1 MDTLVYAPSVSLDD
15 KYDVEGSQVFITG
28 VQALVRLPLLR
39 REIDVKNGLNTAG
52 FISGYRGSP
61 LGTYD
66 KQLWHERKR
75 LADHHIIFQPGVNE
89 ELAATAVW
97 GSQQAGLF
105 HGARYDGVFGIW
117 YGKGPGVDRSGDAF
131 KHATMFG
138 TACHG
143 GVLAVAG
150 DDHACKSSTLP
161 NQSDF
166 AFMDAEIPILN
177 PSDIAE
183 LIEFGMKGFDLSRFA
198 GLWVGIKTISDTMD
212 ASATVRIDVNSYNQ
226 SIIPEGVTDPPGGR
240 NGRLHLT
247 PPQQEEM
254 HRHFRLP
261 AAMAYARA
269 NRFDRIVLDSPRPR
283 LGIAASGKGY
293 LHVRQALR
301 DLGIH
306 DGYAAALGIRVYK
319 IGLVWPLEEEGARA
333 FADGLETVLVVEE
346 RRDVIEHQL
355 RAAAYDL
362 ADGRRPHILGKRD
375 ASGAPLISDV
385 MDIDTAQVARAILQ
399 TIPEDWKTDEM
410 RAAEARLNKAAQAV
424 TAQPLHTRL
433 PYFCSG
439 CPHST
444 STRVPEGSRAVAGI
458 GCHYLAT
465 YMNRNTDAFTQMGGE
480 GVLWVGQ
487 APFTS
492 EKHIFANI
500 GDGTYFHSG
509 SLAIRQAIAAGRN
522 ITYKIL
528 YNDAV
533 AMTGGQPV
541 DGQLSVPVIAAQM
554 RAEGVKRIAI
564 VSDNPDRFRGHPTVP
579 PGVTFDHRSRLDAVQ
594 KDLREEPG
602 VSVIIYDQ
610 VCATEKRRRRKRGLM
625 EQSDRRVIINEGV
638 CEGCGDCS
646 RASNCLSVEPV
657 ETEFGRKRKI
667 NQSTCSQDFSCVGGF
682 CPSFVSVYGGT
693 LRRQTPKAHE
703 IADLPEP
710 HLPVMGPDG
719 YNILM
724 TGIGGLGITSLAA
737 ILGMAAH
744 LHNRQV
750 RVLDQIGLA
759 QKGGGVYSH
768 LRIGEQRA
776 ELFASRI
783 GAGQADLVLA
793 ADMVVAHGKN
803 GLPMMSPDRTAVI
816 ADAQIMPTAE
826 FVANNAVN
834 YNTATMRGRL
844 KENARSVDECSAQAI
859 ATALLGDAIFA
870 NMVLT
875 GFAWQKGL
883 IPLDRGAIMR
893 AIELNGASVGANK
906 RAFNIGREAA
916 VDPAGIMAGVAP
928 PPKLSQ
934 TVDELIEIRVRELT
948 AYQNAAYAD
957 RYRAFVDKARAAERG
972 VAPKS
977 EVLTEAVARNLYKL
991 MAIKD
996 EYEVARLYTDGTFAK
1011 RLKEKFE
1018 GDVKLAIHL
1027 APPIFGHGNPDNGL
1041 PEKRTFGP
1049 WILKAMKILAK
1060 GKRLRGTPLD
1070 FFGRTAERKTERAS
1084 IADYEARM
1092 EKLFAVLTPANL
1104 ALAAAYA
1111 GVPDMIRGFGHV
1123 KAANMKKAEARYA
1136 ELEAAL
1142 FEPQKALR
1150 AAE

>member
-15 KYDVEGSQVFITG
+15 KYLVDRSQVFITG
-28 VQALVRLPLLR
+28 VQALVRLPLIR
-39 REIDVKNGLNTAG
+39 REVDARNGLNTAG

-66 KQLWHERKR
+66 KQLWSERKR
-75 LADHHIIFQPGVNE
+75 LADHHVIFQPGVNE

-105 HGARYDGVFGIW
+105 PGASYDGVFGIW

-138 TACHG
+138 TARHG

-166 AFMDAEIPILN
+166 ALMDAEIPILY
-177 PSDIAE
+177 PADIAE

-198 GLWVGIKTISDTMD
+198 GLWVGLKTTSDIMD
-212 ASATVRIDVNSYNQ
+212 ASATVRIDTRSYN
-226 SIIPEGVTDPPGGR
+226 SVIPEGVLEPPGGR

-247 PPQQEEM
+247 PLQQEEM

-261 AAMAYARA
+261 AAVAFAQR
-269 NRFDRIVLDSPRPR
+269 NRFDRIVLDSPKPR
-283 LGIAASGKGY
+283 FGIAASGKGY

-301 DLGIH
+301 DLGVH
-306 DGYAAALGIRVYK
+306 ESLAARLGLRVYK
-319 IGLVWPLEEEGARA
+319 IGLVWPLDEDGARA

-355 RAAAYDL
+355 RAAAYGL

-375 ASGAPLISDV
+375 GSGEPLVSDV
-385 MDIDTAQVARAILQ
+385 AEIDTAQVARAILR
-399 TIPEDWKTDEM
+399 TMPEDWKTDEM
-410 RAAEARLNKAAQAV
+410 RAAEARLKKAADAV
-424 TAQPLHTRL
+424 TAQPLHVRS

-444 STRVPEGSRAVAGI
+444 STRVPDGSRAVAGI
-458 GCHYLAT
+458 GCHYLAIS
-465 YMNRNTDAFTQMGGE
+465 MNRNTDAFTQMGGE

-509 SLAIRQAIAAGRN
+509 SLAIRQAIASGRN
-522 ITYKIL
+522 VTYKIL

-533 AMTGGQPV
+533 AMTGGQPM
-541 DGQLSVPVIAAQM
+541 DGKLSVPLVAAQM

-564 VSDNPDRFRGHPTVP
+564 VSDDPDRFRGHPAMP
-579 PGVTFDHRSRLDAVQ
+579 PGVTFDHRSRLDAIQ

-625 EQSDRRVIINEGV
+625 EQSERRVIINEGV

-667 NQSTCSQDFSCVGGF
+667 NQSTCNQDFSCVEGF

-693 LRRQTPKAHE
+693 LRRDKPKLHE

-710 HLPVMGPDG
+710 SLPLLGADG
-719 YNILM
+719 YNILI
-724 TGIGGLGITSLAA
+724 TGIGGLGVTSLAA

-744 LHNRQV
+744 LHNRQA
-750 RVLDQIGLA
+750 RVLDLIGLA

-768 LRIGEQRA
+768 LRIGTQGSK
-776 ELFASRI
+776 LFTSRI

-793 ADMVVAHGKN
+793 ADTVVAHGKN
-803 GLPMMSPDRTAVI
+803 GLPMMSPERTTVV
-816 ADAQIMPTAE
+816 ADGQVMPTAE
-826 FVANNAVN
+826 FVQNNFVN
-834 YNTATMRGRL
+834 YDVSAMKERL
-844 KENARSVDECSAQAI
+844 KVSTRSVEDCPAQAI
-859 ATALLGDAIFA
+859 AAALLGDAIFA

-893 AIELNGASVGANK
+893 AIELNGASVEANK
-906 RAFNIGREAA
+906 RSFDIGREAA
-916 VDPAGIMAGVAP
+916 IDPTGIKAKIAP

-934 TVDELIEIRVRELT
+934 TLDELIEIRVRDLT
-948 AYQNAAYAD
+948 AYQDAAYAE
-957 RYRAFVDKARAAERG
+957 RYRAFVGKVRAAEQA
-972 VAPKS
+972 VSPTS
-977 EVLTEAVARNLYKL
+977 ERLTEAVARNLYKL

-996 EYEVARLYTDGTFAK
+996 EYEVARLYTDGAFK
-1011 RLKEKFE
+1011 QRLKEKFE
-1018 GDVKLAIHL
+1018 GDFKLRVHL
-1027 APPIFGHGNPDNGL
+1027 APPIFGHRNPDTGL
-1041 PEKRTFGP
+1041 PEKRAFGP
-1049 WILKAMKILAK
+1049 WFLKAMTLLAK

-1070 FFGRTAERKTERAS
+1070 FFGRTAERKAERAL

-1092 EKLFAVLTPANL
+1092 EKALAALMPGNL
-1104 ALAAAYA
+1104 ALVAAYA
-1111 GVPDMIRGFGHV
+1111 SVPDMIRGFGYV
-1123 KAANMKKAEARYA
+1123 KEGNIKKAQARYA

-1142 FEPQKALR
+1142 LEPQQVLA

>member
-15 KYDVEGSQVFITG
+15 KYRVEGSQVFITG

-39 REIDVKNGLNTAG
+39 REIDAKNGLNTAG

-66 KQLWHERKR
+66 KQLWHEREL
-75 LADHHIIFQPGVNE
+75 LADHHIIFRPGVNE

-97 GSQQAGLF
+97 GSQQVGLF
-105 HGARYDGVFGIW
+105 PGAQYDGVFGIW

-138 TACHG
+138 TARNG

-150 DDHACKSSTLP
+150 DDHSCKSSTLP

-166 AFMDAEIPILN
+166 ALMDSEIPVLN
-177 PSDIAE
+177 PADIAE
-183 LIEFGMKGFDLSRFA
+183 LIEFGMRGFELSRFA
-198 GLWVGIKTISDTMD
+198 GLWVGMKAIADTMD
-212 ASATVRIDVNSYNQ
+212 ASATIRIDLNRYRANL
-226 SIIPEGVTDPPGGR
+226 PEGVIDPPGGR
-240 NGRLHLT
+240 NARLHRT
-247 PPQQEEM
+247 PPQQEEI

-261 AAMAYARA
+261 AAMAFARA
-269 NRFDRIVLDSPRPR
+269 NRFDRIAIDSPKPR
-283 LGIAASGKGY
+283 YGIAASGKGY

-301 DLGIH
+301 DLGIN
-306 DGYAAALGIRVYK
+306 DGQAAALGIRVYK

-346 RRDVIEHQL
+346 RRDVIEHQF
-355 RAAAYDL
+355 RAAAYGL
-362 ADGRRPHILGKRD
+362 GDGRRPRIFGKRD
-375 ASGAPLISDV
+375 ASGLPLISDV
-385 MDIDTAQVARAILQ
+385 MDIETADVTRAILR
-399 TIPEDWKTDEM
+399 TMPEEWKTGRM
-410 RAAEARLNKAAQAV
+410 RAIEARLLEAAKPSA
-424 TAQPLHTRL
+424 AAPLHIRS

-465 YMNRNTDAFTQMGGE
+465 FMNRSSDSYTQMGGE

-487 APFTS
+487 APFTR
-492 EKHIFANI
+492 EEHIFANI

-509 SLAIRQAIAAGRN
+509 SLAIRQAIAAGHN

-541 DGQLSVPVIAAQM
+541 DGKLSVPQIAAQM

-564 VSDNPDRFRGHPTVP
+564 VSDDPDRFRGNPVVP

-594 KDLREEPG
+594 KELREYTG
-602 VSVIIYDQ
+602 VTVIIYDQ

-625 EQSDRRVIINEGV
+625 EQSERRVIINEGV

-667 NQSTCSQDFSCVGGF
+667 NQSTCNQDFACVDGF
-682 CPSFVSVYGGT
+682 CPSFVSVYGGK
-693 LRRQTPKAHE
+693 LKQVAPKERE
-703 IADLPEP
+703 ISELPEP
-710 HLPVMGPDG
+710 RQPVIGADG

-750 RVLDQIGLA
+750 RVVDQIGLA

-768 LRIGEQRA
+768 LRIGEQGS

-793 ADMVVAHGKN
+793 ADIVVAHGKN
-803 GLPMMSPDRTAVI
+803 GLPMMSAERTAVV
-816 ADAQIMPTAE
+816 ADGQITPTAE
-826 FVANNAVN
+826 FVANNAIN
-834 YNTATMRGRL
+834 YDAASMRGRL
-844 KENARSVDECSAQAI
+844 KSNARSSDECPAQAI
-859 ATALLGDAIFA
+859 ATALLGDAIYA

-893 AIELNGASVGANK
+893 AIELNGASIEANK
-906 RAFNIGREAA
+906 RAFEIGREAA
-916 VDPAGIMAGVAP
+916 VDPARIMAKVAP

-934 TVDELIEIRVRELT
+934 TLDELIEIRVADLT
-948 AYQNAAYAD
+948 AYQDAAYAE
-957 RYRAFVDKARAAERG
+957 RYRRFVEKVRACESAVSTG
-972 VAPKS
+972 S
-977 EVLTEAVARNLYKL
+977 EALTTAVARNLHKL

-996 EYEVARLYTDGTFAK
+996 EYEVARLYTDGAFAK

-1018 GDVKLAIHL
+1018 GDVKLAVHL
-1027 APPIFGHGNPDNGL
+1027 APPIFGARNPDTGL

-1049 WILKAMKILAK
+1049 WMLKAMKVLAK
-1060 GKRLRGTPLD
+1060 GKRLRGTRFD
-1070 FFGRTAERKTERAS
+1070 FFGRTAERKAERAL
-1084 IADYEARM
+1084 IADYETRI
-1092 EKLFAVLTPANL
+1092 EKLLVALTPANL
-1104 ALAAAYA
+1104 TLATAYA
-1111 GVPDMIRGFGHV
+1111 DVPGMIRGFGHV

-1136 ELEAAL
+1136 ELDAVLFAPKAAL
-1142 FEPQKALR
+1142 M

>member
-1 MDTLVYAPSVSLDD
+1 Q
-15 KYDVEGSQVFITG
+15 QV
-28 VQALVRLPLLR
+28 
-39 REIDVKNGLNTAG
+39 
-52 FISGYRGSP
+52 
-61 LGTYD
+61 
-66 KQLWHERKR
+66 
-75 LADHHIIFQPGVNE
+75 
-89 ELAATAVW
+89 
-97 GSQQAGLF
+97 GLF
-105 HGARYDGVFGIW
+105 PGARYDGVFGIW

-138 TACHG
+138 TARHG
-143 GVLAVAG
+143 GVLALAG

-166 AFMDAEIPILN
+166 AFMDAEIPVLN
-177 PSDIAE
+177 PADIAE
-183 LIEFGMKGFDLSRFA
+183 MIEFGMKGFDLSRFA
-198 GLWVGIKTISDTMD
+198 GLWVGIKAISDTMD
-212 ASATVRIDVNSYNQ
+212 ASATVRIDVNRHKPM
-226 SIIPEGVTDPPGGR
+226 IPKDVADPPGGR
-240 NGRLHLT
+240 NGRLYLT

-261 AAMAYARA
+261 AAMAFARA

-283 LGIAASGKGY
+283 FGIAASGKGY

-306 DGYAAALGIRVYK
+306 EGYAAALGIRVYK

-355 RAAAYDL
+355 RAAAYGL
-362 ADGRRPHILGKRD
+362 ADGRHPRILGKRD

-385 MDIDTAQVARAILQ
+385 MDIDTAHVARAILR
-399 TIPEDWKTDEM
+399 TIPEDWKTDQM
-410 RAAEARLNKAAQAV
+410 RATEARLNKAAQA
-424 TAQPLHTRL
+424 AIEPLHVRQ

-444 STRVPEGSRAVAGI
+444 STRVPDGSRAAAGI
-458 GCHYLAT
+458 GCHYLASF
-465 YMNRNTDAFTQMGGE
+465 MNRNTDSFTQMGGE
-480 GVLWVGQ
+480 GVLWAGQ

-509 SLAIRQAIAAGRN
+509 SLAIRQAVAAGRS

-541 DGQLSVPVIAAQM
+541 DGQLSVPLIAAQM
-554 RAEGVKRIAI
+554 RAEGVERIAI
-564 VSDNPDRFRGHPTVP
+564 VSDNPDRFRGEPTVP

-594 KDLREEPG
+594 KELRDEPG

-625 EQSDRRVIINEGV
+625 EQSERRIIINEGV

-667 NQSTCSQDFSCVGGF
+667 NDSTCNQDFSCVDGF
-682 CPSFVSVYGGT
+682 CPSFVSVHGGA
-693 LRRQTPKAHE
+693 LRRQKPKAHE
-703 IADLPEP
+703 IGDLPEP
-710 HLPVMGPDG
+710 RLPLVGADG

-724 TGIGGLGITSLAA
+724 AGIGGLGITSLAA

-768 LRIGEQRA
+768 LRIGIQGR

-803 GLPMMSPDRTAVI
+803 GLPMMGPERTAVV
-816 ADAQIMPTAE
+816 ADGQIMPTAE
-826 FVANNAVN
+826 FVANNAVK
-834 YNTATMRGRL
+834 YNTSSMQARL
-844 KENARSVDECSAQAI
+844 KASALSLDECPAQAI

-893 AIELNGASVGANK
+893 AIELNGASVDANK
-906 RAFNIGREAA
+906 RAFDTGREAA
-916 VDPAGIMAGVAP
+916 FDPARIMAKVVP
-928 PPKLSQ
+928 P
-934 TVDELIEIRVRELT
+934 
-948 AYQNAAYAD
+948 
-957 RYRAFVDKARAAERG
+957 
-972 VAPKS
+972 
-977 EVLTEAVARNLYKL
+977 
-991 MAIKD
+991 
-996 EYEVARLYTDGTFAK
+996 
-1011 RLKEKFE
+1011 
-1018 GDVKLAIHL
+1018 
-1027 APPIFGHGNPDNGL
+1027 
-1041 PEKRTFGP
+1041 
-1049 WILKAMKILAK
+1049 
-1060 GKRLRGTPLD
+1060 
-1070 FFGRTAERKTERAS
+1070 
-1084 IADYEARM
+1084 
-1092 EKLFAVLTPANL
+1092 
-1104 ALAAAYA
+1104 
-1111 GVPDMIRGFGHV
+1111 
-1123 KAANMKKAEARYA
+1123 
-1136 ELEAAL
+1136 
-1142 FEPQKALR
+1142 
-1150 AAE
+1150 

>member
-15 KYDVEGSQVFITG
+15 KYLIEGEQVFITG

-39 REIDVKNGLNTAG
+39 REIDAKSGLNTAG
-52 FISGYRGSP
+52 FVSGYRGSP
-61 LGTYD
+61 LGIYD
-66 KQLWHERKR
+66 KHLWRERKR
-75 LADHHIIFQPGVNE
+75 LADHHIVFQPGVNE

-97 GSQQAGLF
+97 GSQQVGLF
-105 HGARYDGVFGIW
+105 PGARYDGVFGIW

-138 TACHG
+138 TARHG
-143 GVLAVAG
+143 GVLALAG

-166 AFMDAEIPILN
+166 AFMDAEIPVLN
-177 PSDIAE
+177 PADIAE
-183 LIEFGMKGFDLSRFA
+183 MIEFGMKGFDLSRFA
-198 GLWVGIKTISDTMD
+198 GLWVGIKAISDTMD
-212 ASATVRIDVNSYNQ
+212 ASATVRIDVNRHKPM
-226 SIIPEGVTDPPGGR
+226 IPKDVADPPGGR
-240 NGRLHLT
+240 NGRLYLT

-261 AAMAYARA
+261 AAMAFARA

-283 LGIAASGKGY
+283 FGIAASGKGY

-306 DGYAAALGIRVYK
+306 EGYAAALGIRVYK

-355 RAAAYDL
+355 RAAAYGL
-362 ADGRRPHILGKRD
+362 ADGRRPRILGKRD

-385 MDIDTAQVARAILQ
+385 MDIDTAHVARAILR
-399 TIPEDWKTDEM
+399 TIPEDWKTDQM
-410 RAAEARLNKAAQAV
+410 RATEARLNKAAQA
-424 TAQPLHTRL
+424 AIEPLHVRQ

-444 STRVPEGSRAVAGI
+444 STRVPDGSRAAAGI
-458 GCHYLAT
+458 GCHYLASF
-465 YMNRNTDAFTQMGGE
+465 MNRNTDSFTQMGGE
-480 GVLWVGQ
+480 GVLWAGQ

-509 SLAIRQAIAAGRN
+509 SLAIRQAVAAGRS

-541 DGQLSVPVIAAQM
+541 DGQLSVPLIAAQM
-554 RAEGVKRIAI
+554 RAEGVERIAI
-564 VSDNPDRFRGHPTVP
+564 VSDNPDRFRGEPTVP

-594 KDLREEPG
+594 KELRDEPG

-625 EQSDRRVIINEGV
+625 EQSERRIIINEGV

-667 NQSTCSQDFSCVGGF
+667 NDSTCNQDFSCVDGF
-682 CPSFVSVYGGT
+682 CPSFVSVHGGA
-693 LRRQTPKAHE
+693 LRRQKPKAHE
-703 IADLPEP
+703 IGDLPEP
-710 HLPVMGPDG
+710 RLPLVGADG

-724 TGIGGLGITSLAA
+724 AGIGGLGITSLAA

-768 LRIGEQRA
+768 LRIGIQGR

-803 GLPMMSPDRTAVI
+803 GLPMMSPERTAVV
-816 ADAQIMPTAE
+816 ADGQIMPTAE
-826 FVANNAVN
+826 FVANNAVK
-834 YNTATMRGRL
+834 YNTSSMQARL
-844 KENARSVDECSAQAI
+844 KANALSVDECPAQAI

-893 AIELNGASVGANK
+893 AIELNGASVDANK
-906 RAFNIGREAA
+906 RAFDTGREAA
-916 VDPAGIMAGVAP
+916 VDPARIMAKVVP

-934 TVDELIEIRVRELT
+934 TLDEIIEIRVRDLT
-948 AYQNAAYAD
+948 AYQDAAYAS
-957 RYRAFVDKARAAERG
+957 RYRNFVGKVRAAERA
-972 VAPKS
+972 VAPNS
-977 EVLTEAVARNLYKL
+977 EIVTEAVARNLYRL

-996 EYEVARLYTDGTFAK
+996 EYEVARLYTDGSFEK

-1018 GDVKLAIHL
+1018 GDIKLSIHL
-1027 APPIFGHGNPDNGL
+1027 APPIFAHRNPDTGL
-1041 PEKRTFGP
+1041 PEKRAFGG
-1049 WILKAMKILAK
+1049 WLLRAMKVLAK
-1060 GKRLRGTPLD
+1060 GKRLRGTPFD
-1070 FFGRTAERKTERAS
+1070 VFGRTAERKAERALV
-1084 IADYEARM
+1084 AGYEARM
-1092 EKLFAVLTPANL
+1092 EKLLAVLTPANL
-1104 ALAAAYA
+1104 LLAAAYA

-1123 KAANMKKAEARYA
+1123 KAANMKKAEARYT
-1136 ELEAAL
+1136 EIEAAL
-1142 FEPQKALR
+1142 FAPAQALQ

>member
-15 KYDVEGSQVFITG
+15 KYLVEGNQVFITG

-39 REIDVKNGLNTAG
+39 REVDAKNGLNTAG

-66 KQLWHERKR
+66 KQLWHERRR

-105 HGARYDGVFGIW
+105 AGARYDGVFGIW

-131 KHATMFG
+131 KHANMFG
-138 TACHG
+138 TARNG
-143 GVLAVAG
+143 GVLAFAG

-166 AFMDAEIPILN
+166 ALMDAEIPVLS
-177 PSDIAE
+177 PADIAE

-198 GLWVGIKTISDTMD
+198 GLWVGIKAISDTMD
-212 ASATVRIDVNSYNQ
+212 ASATVRINPNRYK
-226 SIIPEGVTDPPGGR
+226 SITPEGVIDPPGGR
-240 NGRLHLT
+240 NARLHLT

-261 AAMAYARA
+261 AAMAFARA
-269 NRFDRIVLDSPRPR
+269 NRFDRIALDSPRPR
-283 LGIAASGKGY
+283 FGIAASGKGY
-293 LHVRQALR
+293 LHVRQALS
-301 DLGIH
+301 DLGIQ

-355 RAAAYDL
+355 RAAAYGL
-362 ADGRRPHILGKRD
+362 ADGRRPRILGKRD

-385 MDIDTAQVARAILQ
+385 MDIDTAQVARAILR
-399 TIPEDWKTDEM
+399 TIPEEWKTERM
-410 RAAEARLNKAAQAV
+410 RAAEERLNKASQAV
-424 TAQPLHTRL
+424 ASPPLHTRT
-433 PYFCSG
+433 PFFCSG

-444 STRVPEGSRAVAGI
+444 STRVPDGSRAVAGI
-458 GCHYLAT
+458 GCHYLVT

-509 SLAIRQAIAAGRN
+509 TLAIRQAIAAGQN

-541 DGQLSVPVIAAQM
+541 DGQLSVPAIAAQM

-564 VSDNPDRFRGHPTVP
+564 VSDNPDRFRGNPKVP

-594 KDLREEPG
+594 KELREEPG

-610 VCATEKRRRRKRGLM
+610 VCATEKRRRRKRGLT

-667 NQSTCSQDFSCVGGF
+667 NQSTCNQDFSCVEGF
-682 CPSFVSVYGGT
+682 CPSFVSVYGGK
-693 LRRQTPKAHE
+693 LRREEPKAHE

-710 HLPVMGPDG
+710 RLPVIGADG

-768 LRIGEQRA
+768 LRIGDQRS
-776 ELFASRI
+776 ELFTSRI

-793 ADMVVAHGKN
+793 ADMVVTHGKN
-803 GLPMMSPDRTAVI
+803 GLPMMSAERTAIV
-816 ADAQIMPTAE
+816 ADGQIMPTAE
-826 FVANNAVN
+826 FVSNNAVN
-834 YNTATMRGRL
+834 YNTATMQARL
-844 KENARSVDECSAQAI
+844 KANARSVEECPAQAI
-859 ATALLGDAIFA
+859 ATALLGDAILA

-893 AIELNGASVGANK
+893 AIELNGASVDLNK
-906 RAFNIGREAA
+906 RAFEIGREAA
-916 VDPAGIMAGVAP
+916 VDPARVMATVAP

-934 TVDELIEIRVRELT
+934 TLDELIDIRVRDLT
-948 AYQNAAYAD
+948 AYQDAAYAD
-957 RYRAFVDKARAAERG
+957 RYRAFVERVREAERA

-977 EVLTEAVARNLYKL
+977 EALTEAVARNLYKL

-996 EYEVARLYTDGTFAK
+996 EYEVARLYTDGAFAK

-1018 GDVKLAIHL
+1018 GDVKLTVHL
-1027 APPIFGHGNPDNGL
+1027 APPVFGRRNPDTGL
-1041 PEKRTFGP
+1041 PEKYTFGG
-1049 WILKAMKILAK
+1049 WMMKAMKVLAM
-1060 GKRLRGTPLD
+1060 GKRLRATPFD
-1070 FFGRTAERKTERAS
+1070 FFGRTAERKVERAL
-1084 IADYEARM
+1084 IADYEARI
-1092 EKLFAVLTPANL
+1092 EKLLAAITPANL
-1104 ALAAAYA
+1104 TLAATYA

-1123 KAANMKKAEARYA
+1123 KAANMKKAETRYA

-1142 FEPQKALR
+1142 FAPQQVLT

>member
-1 MDTLVYAPSVSLDD
+1 MDALVYAPSVSLDD
-15 KYDVEGSQVFITG
+15 KYLVEGSQVFITG

-39 REIDVKNGLNTAG
+39 REVDAKNGLNTAG

-105 HGARYDGVFGIW
+105 PGARYNGVFGVW

-131 KHATMFG
+131 KHANMFG
-138 TACHG
+138 TARHG

-166 AFMDAEIPILN
+166 ALIDAEIPVLS
-177 PSDIAE
+177 PADIAE

-198 GLWVGIKTISDTMD
+198 GLWVGIKAISDTMD
-212 ASATVRIDVNSYNQ
+212 ASATVRINPNSYR
-226 SIIPEGVTDPPGGR
+226 SIVPEGVIDPPGGR
-240 NGRLHLT
+240 NARLHLM
-247 PPQQEEM
+247 PPQQEDM
-254 HRHFRLP
+254 LRHFRLP
-261 AAMAYARA
+261 AAMAFARA
-269 NRFDRIVLDSPRPR
+269 NRFDRIALDGPRPR
-283 LGIAASGKGY
+283 FGIAASGKGY

-301 DLGIH
+301 DLGLN
-306 DGYAAALGIRVYK
+306 DGFAAAIGVRVYK

-355 RAAAYDL
+355 RAAAYGL
-362 ADGRRPHILGKRD
+362 ADGRRPRILGKRD

-385 MDIDTAQVARAILQ
+385 MDIDTAQVARAILH
-399 TIPEDWKTDEM
+399 TMPAEWMTEEL
-410 RAAEARLNKAAQAV
+410 RAAEERLNKAAGAV
-424 TAQPLHTRL
+424 ASQPLHTRT

-458 GCHYLAT
+458 GCHYLVT

-480 GVLWVGQ
+480 GALWVGQ
-487 APFTS
+487 APFTG

-509 SLAIRQAIAAGRN
+509 SLAIRQAVAAGRN

-541 DGQLSVPVIAAQM
+541 DGQLSVPAIAAQM

-564 VSDNPDRFRGHPTVP
+564 VSDNPDRFRGNPQVP

-594 KDLREEPG
+594 MDLREAPG

-625 EQSDRRVIINEGV
+625 EQSERRVIINEGV

-646 RASNCLSVEPV
+646 RASNCLSVEPI
-657 ETEFGRKRKI
+657 ETEFGRKRRI
-667 NQSTCSQDFSCVGGF
+667 NQSTCNQDFSCVDGF
-682 CPSFVSVYGGT
+682 CPSFVSVTGGT
-693 LRRQTPKAHE
+693 LRREKPQAHD
-703 IADLPEP
+703 IAELPEP
-710 HLPVMGPDG
+710 RLPVIGADG

-768 LRIGEQRA
+768 LRIGEQRS
-776 ELFASRI
+776 ELFTSRI
-783 GAGQADLVLA
+783 GAGQGDLVLA
-793 ADMVVAHGKN
+793 ADMVVAHGKS
-803 GLPMMSPDRTAVI
+803 GLPMMSPERTAVVV
-816 ADAQIMPTAE
+816 DGQIMPTAE
-826 FVANNAVN
+826 FVANNAVS
-834 YNTATMRGRL
+834 YNAASMQTRL
-844 KENARSVDECSAQAI
+844 KENARTVEECPAQAI
-859 ATALLGDAIFA
+859 ATALLGDAILA

-893 AIELNGASVGANK
+893 AIELNGASVEANK
-906 RAFNIGREAA
+906 RAFEIGREAA
-916 VDPAGIMAGVAP
+916 VDPARIMAKVAP
-928 PPKLSQ
+928 PPKLSR
-934 TVDELIEIRVRELT
+934 TLDELIEIRVRDLT
-948 AYQNAAYAD
+948 AYENAAYAE
-957 RYRAFVDKARAAERG
+957 RYRAFVDKVRAAEQA
-972 VAPKS
+972 VAPKR
-977 EVLTEAVARNLYKL
+977 EVLSEAVARNLYKL

-996 EYEVARLYTDGTFAK
+996 EYEVARLYTDGAFAR

-1018 GDVKLAIHL
+1018 GDVKLAVHL
-1027 APPIFGHGNPDNGL
+1027 APPIFGRRDPDTGL
-1041 PEKRTFGP
+1041 PEKYTFGG
-1049 WILKAMKILAK
+1049 WFLKAMKVLAK
-1060 GKRLRGTPLD
+1060 GKKLRDTPFD
-1070 FFGRTAERKTERAS
+1070 VFGRTAERKAERAL
-1084 IADYEARM
+1084 ITDYEARI
-1092 EKLFAVLTPANL
+1092 EKLLAAITPANL
-1104 ALAAAYA
+1104 TLAATYA

-1123 KAANMKKAEARYA
+1123 KAANMKKAQARYA

-1142 FEPQKALR
+1142 FAPQHALT